1 MTRTG
6 EAKLAGLPR
15 RSVMQMPVGQPQ
27 RAGDFQV
34 PFVKSGNPVSK
45 LQIKRQL
52 PSGQVNDGQAGCL
65 ARNRQEISILRPLLR
80 ARSFLEVSVV
90 LRSLVRT

>member
-1 MTRTG
+1 
-6 EAKLAGLPR
+6 
-15 RSVMQMPVGQPQ
+15 MQMPVGQPQ

-52 PSGQVNDGQAGCL
+52 PSGQVNDGQAGY
-65 ARNRQEISILRPLLR
+65 RNRQEISILMPLLR

>member
-1 MTRTG
+1 M
-6 EAKLAGLPR
+6 AGQPR

-27 RAGDFQV
+27 RAGDFLV

-45 LQIKRQL
+45 LKIKRQL